1 MKERCVINDRSG
13 EMLGK
18 EGNMK
23 VLWICNIMLP
33 MIARQLGVSYSN
45 REGWLSGLL
54 ERVSQEQG
62 RNRIELGI
70 AFPVEESMGDFQ
82 RNMQLGDRMTC
93 RCYGFIEN
101 QGTPEIYDSAMEKRF
116 QDILQDFEPDILHI
130 FGTEF
135 PHTLACAR
143 VFGHSERTLISVQGL
158 CSCIA
163 EEYMADLPLK
173 VQRQVTLRDR
183 IRQDSLRQQ
192 QKKFKKRGEHEIE
205 ALRIAG
211 HVAGRT
217 DFDRAQTAKINPAAK
232 YHYLNETL
240 RSIFYRDRWKRTT
253 CQQYSIFLSQGD
265 YPLKGFHY
273 LLQAL
278 PRVLEQFPETHVYVA
293 GSNIID
299 TETWQDRMKLS
310 AYGKY
315 LRKLIKENHL
325 ADKITMLG
333 RLSAED
339 MKAQFLRSHLF
350 VLSSALENS
359 PNSLGEAM
367 LLGVPCV
374 AADVGGVHNLLTDGG
389 DGMLY
394 PAGDVEALADRI
406 MEIFTKEAI
415 VERFSDNARKHARV
429 NHDAEQNYYRLIR
442 IYREMS
448 S

>member
-1 MKERCVINDRSG
+1 MNVTEAILTRRSVRAYT
-13 EMLGK
+13 EA
-18 EGNMK
+18 
-23 VLWICNIMLP
+23 P
-33 MIARQLGVSYSN
+33 VSDSDLMEILACGCCAPSAVNLQPWYFLAI
-45 REGWLSGLL
+45 R
-54 ERVSQEQG
+54 
-62 RNRIELGI
+62 
-70 AFPVEESMGDFQ
+70 
-82 RNMQLGDRMTC
+82 
-93 RCYGFIEN
+93 
-101 QGTPEIYDSAMEKRF
+101 TPEQMEKLYDSLENMNIE
-116 QDILQDFEPDILHI
+116 IVEDFEPDIVHI

-135 PHTLACAR
+135 PHTLACVR
-143 VFGHSERTLISVQGL
+143 VFGHPERTLISIQGL

-163 EEYMADLPLK
+163 EEYMADLPMK

-192 QKKFKKRGEHEIE
+192 QKKFKKRGEHEKE
-205 ALRIAG
+205 ALGMTG

-217 DFDRAQTAKINPAAK
+217 DFDRTQAAKLNPSAK

-240 RSIFYRDRWKRTT
+240 RSIFYRDRWKRTA
-253 CQQYSIFLSQGD
+253 CEPYSIFLSQGD

-273 LLQAL
+273 LLQAM
-278 PRVLEQFPETHVYVA
+278 PRVLEQFPEAHVYVA

-299 TETWQDRMKLS
+299 TDTWQDRMKLS

-315 LRKLIKENHL
+315 LRRLIRERQLTEHV
-325 ADKITMLG
+325 TMLG
-333 RLSAED
+333 RLSAEE
-339 MKAQFLRSHLF
+339 MKAQFLKSHLF
-350 VLSSALENS
+350 VMPSALENS

-442 IYREMS
+442 IYREMLS
-448 S
+448 

>member
-1 MKERCVINDRSG
+1 MP
-13 EMLGK
+13 GK
-18 EGNMK
+18 GGNMK

-33 MIARQLGVSYSN
+33 TIARQLGVSYSN

-54 ERVSQEQG
+54 ERVVQERG

-70 AFPVEESMGDFQ
+70 AFPVEEDMGDFQ
-82 RNMQLGDRMTC
+82 RNMQLGESMSC
-93 RCYGFIEN
+93 RCYGFVEN
-101 QGTPEIYDSAMEKRF
+101 LDTPEIYDAALETRF
-116 QDILQDFEPDILHI
+116 QSILHI

-135 PHTLACAR
+135 PHTLACVR
-143 VFGHSERTLISVQGL
+143 VFGHPERTLISIQGL

-163 EEYMADLPLK
+163 EEYMADLPMK

-192 QKKFKKRGEHEIE
+192 QKKFKKRGEHEKE
-205 ALRIAG
+205 ALGMAG

-217 DFDRAQTAKINPAAK
+217 DFDRGQTANINPSAK
-232 YHYLNETL
+232 YHYLNDTL
-240 RSIFYRDRWKRTT
+240 RCIFYRDRWKRTV
-253 CQQYSIFLSQGD
+253 CQPYSIFLSQGD

-299 TETWQDRMKLS
+299 TNTWQETMKLS

-315 LRKLIKENHL
+315 LRRLIKDGHL
-325 ADKITMLG
+325 DGHVTMLG
-333 RLSAED
+333 RLAAED
-339 MKAQFLRSHLF
+339 MKAQFLKSHLF
-350 VLSSALENS
+350 VLPSALENS

-406 MEIFTKEAI
+406 MEVFTKEAI

-442 IYREMS
+442 IYREMFS
-448 S
+448 

>member
-1 MKERCVINDRSG
+1 MSG
-13 EMLGK
+13 KGE
-18 EGNMK
+18 NMK
-23 VLWICNIMLP
+23 VLWICNIMIP
-33 MIARQLGVSYSN
+33 TIARQLGVSYSN

-54 ERVSQEQG
+54 ERVVLERG

-70 AFPVEESMGDFQ
+70 AFPVDEEMGDFE
-82 RNMQLGDRMTC
+82 RNMQLGESMSC
-93 RCYGFIEN
+93 RCYGFVEN
-101 QGTPEIYDSAMEKRF
+101 LDTPEIYDATLEARF
-116 QDILQDFEPDILHI
+116 RSILQDFEPDIVHI

-135 PHTLACAR
+135 PHTLACVR
-143 VFGHSERTLISVQGL
+143 MFGRPERTLVSMQGL
-158 CSCIA
+158 CGCIA
-163 EEYMADLPLK
+163 EEYMADLPMK

-192 QKKFKKRGEHEIE
+192 QKKFKKRGEHEKE
-205 ALRIAG
+205 ALGMTG

-217 DFDRAQTAKINPAAK
+217 DFDRTQAAKLNPSAK

-240 RSIFYRDRWKRTT
+240 RSIFYRDRWKRTA
-253 CQQYSIFLSQGD
+253 CEPYSIFLSQGD

-273 LLQAL
+273 LLQAM
-278 PRVLEQFPETHVYVA
+278 PRVLEQFPEAHVYVA

-299 TETWQDRMKLS
+299 TDTWQDRMKLS

-315 LRKLIKENHL
+315 LRRLIRERQLTEHV
-325 ADKITMLG
+325 TMLG
-333 RLSAED
+333 RLSAEE
-339 MKAQFLRSHLF
+339 MKAQFLKSHLF
-350 VLSSALENS
+350 VMPSALENS

-389 DGMLY
+389 GGMLY

-442 IYREMS
+442 IYREMLS
-448 S
+448 

>member
-1 MKERCVINDRSG
+1 MSG
-13 EMLGK
+13 KGE
-18 EGNMK
+18 NMK
-23 VLWICNIMLP
+23 VLWICNIMIP
-33 MIARQLGVSYSN
+33 TIARQLGVSYSN

-54 ERVSQEQG
+54 ERVVLERG

-70 AFPVEESMGDFQ
+70 AFPVDEEMGDFE
-82 RNMQLGDRMTC
+82 RNMQLGESMSC
-93 RCYGFIEN
+93 RCYGFVEN
-101 QGTPEIYDSAMEKRF
+101 LDTPEIYDATLEARF
-116 QDILQDFEPDILHI
+116 RSILQDFEPDIVHI

-135 PHTLACAR
+135 PHTLACVR
-143 VFGHSERTLISVQGL
+143 MFGRPERTLVSMQGL
-158 CSCIA
+158 CGCIA
-163 EEYMADLPLK
+163 EEYMADLPMK

-192 QKKFKKRGEHEIE
+192 QKKFKKRGEHEKE
-205 ALRIAG
+205 ALGMTG

-217 DFDRAQTAKINPAAK
+217 DFDRTQAAKLNPSAK

-240 RSIFYRDRWKRTT
+240 RSIFYRDRWKRTA
-253 CQQYSIFLSQGD
+253 CEPYSIFLSQGD

-273 LLQAL
+273 LLQAM
-278 PRVLEQFPETHVYVA
+278 PRVLEQFPEAHVYVA

-299 TETWQDRMKLS
+299 TDTWQDRMKLS

-315 LRKLIKENHL
+315 LRRLIRERHL
-325 ADKITMLG
+325 TEHVTMLG
-333 RLSAED
+333 RLSAEE
-339 MKAQFLRSHLF
+339 MKAQFLKSHLF
-350 VLSSALENS
+350 VMPSALENS

-442 IYREMS
+442 IYREMLS
-448 S
+448 

>member
-1 MKERCVINDRSG
+1 
-13 EMLGK
+13 MLGK
-18 EGNMK
+18 GESMK
-23 VLWICNIMLP
+23 VLWICNIMIP
-33 MIARQLGVSYSN
+33 TIARQLGVSYSN

-54 ERVSQEQG
+54 ERVVQEQG

-70 AFPVEESMGDFQ
+70 AFPVEETMGDFA
-82 RNMQLGDRMTC
+82 RNMQLGESMSC
-93 RCYGFIEN
+93 RCYGFVEN
-101 QGTPEIYDSAMEKRF
+101 LDTPETYDAGLEKRF
-116 QDILQDFEPDILHI
+116 QEILQDFEPDILHL

-135 PHTLACAR
+135 PHTLACVR
-143 VFGHSERTLISVQGL
+143 VFGRPEKTLISIQGL

-163 EEYMADLPLK
+163 EEYMADLPVK

-183 IRQDSLRQQ
+183 IRQDSLKQQ
-192 QKKFKKRGEHEIE
+192 QKKFKKRGEHEKE
-205 ALRIAG
+205 ALGMTG

-217 DFDRAQTAKINPAAK
+217 DFDRTQTMKIKPTAKNQ
-232 YHYLNETL
+232 YLNETL
-240 RSIFYRDRWKRTT
+240 RVIFYHDRWKRTA
-253 CQQYSIFLSQGD
+253 CQPYSIFLSQGD

-273 LLQAL
+273 LLKAL
-278 PRVLEQFPETHVYVA
+278 PKVTEQFPETHVYVA

-299 TETWQDRMKLS
+299 TETWQEKMKLS

-315 LRKLIKENHL
+315 LRKLIKEEHL
-325 ADKITMLG
+325 TDKVTMLG

-339 MKAQFLRSHLF
+339 MKAQFLKSHLF
-350 VLSSALENS
+350 VLPSALENS

-406 MEIFTKEAI
+406 IEIFTKEAI

>member
-1 MKERCVINDRSG
+1 MSG
-13 EMLGK
+13 KGE
-18 EGNMK
+18 NMK

-33 MIARQLGVSYSN
+33 TIARQLGVSYSN

-54 ERVSQEQG
+54 ERVVLESKEGKRTKKQIG

-70 AFPVEESMGDFQ
+70 AFPVEEDMGDFQ
-82 RNMQLGDRMTC
+82 RNMQLGESMSC
-93 RCYGFIEN
+93 RCYGFVEN
-101 QGTPEIYDSAMEKRF
+101 LDTPEIYDAALETRF
-116 QDILQDFEPDILHI
+116 QRILQDFEPDIVHI

-135 PHTLACAR
+135 PHTLACVR
-143 VFGHSERTLISVQGL
+143 VFGQPEKPLIIIQGL
-158 CSCIA
+158 CGCIA
-163 EEYMADLPLK
+163 EEYMADLPIK

-183 IRQDSLRQQ
+183 IRKDSLRQQ
-192 QKKFKKRGEHEIE
+192 QKKFKKRGAHEKE
-205 ALRIAG
+205 ALGMTG

-217 DFDRAQTAKINPAAK
+217 DFDRTQSAKLNPAAE

-240 RSIFYRDRWKRTT
+240 RAIFYRDRWKRTD
-253 CQQYSIFLSQGD
+253 CQTYSIFLSQGD

-278 PRVLEQFPETHVYVA
+278 PKVLEQFPETHVYVA

-299 TETWQDRMKLS
+299 TQTWQDRMKLS

-325 ADKITMLG
+325 TDKITMLG

-339 MKAQFLRSHLF
+339 MKAQFLKSHLF
-350 VLSSALENS
+350 VLPSALENS

-406 MEIFTKEAI
+406 IETFTKEAI

-442 IYREMS
+442 IYREMLS
-448 S
+448 

>member
-1 MKERCVINDRSG
+1 
-13 EMLGK
+13 
-18 EGNMK
+18 MK

-33 MIARQLGVSYSN
+33 TIARQLGVSYSN

-54 ERVSQEQG
+54 ERVAQERG
-62 RNRIELGI
+62 RNRIEMGI
-70 AFPVEESMGDFQ
+70 AFPVEETMGDFQ
-82 RNMQLGDRMTC
+82 RNMQLGESMSC
-93 RCYGFIEN
+93 RCYGFTEN
-101 QGTPEIYDSAMEKRF
+101 LDTPEIYDAVLEKRF
-116 QDILQDFEPDILHI
+116 QEILEDFEPDILHI

-135 PHTLACAR
+135 PHTLACVKA
-143 VFGHSERTLISVQGL
+143 FGCPERTVISLQGL

-163 EEYMADLPLK
+163 EEYMADLPMK

-192 QKKFKKRGEHEIE
+192 QKKFKKRGEHEQE
-205 ALRIAG
+205 ALRMCG

-217 DFDRAQTAKINPAAK
+217 DFDREQAAKINPSAK

-240 RSIFYRDRWKRTT
+240 RSIFYHDRWKRTA
-253 CQQYSIFLSQGD
+253 CQQYRIFLSQGD

-278 PRVLEQFPETHVYVA
+278 PKVLEQFPETHVYVA
-293 GSNIID
+293 GSNIIN
-299 TETWQDRMKLS
+299 TGTWKETMKLS

-315 LRKLIKENHL
+315 LRKLIKEKHL
-325 ADKITMLG
+325 SDHVTMLG

-339 MKAQFLRSHLF
+339 MKAQFLKSHLF
-350 VLSSALENS
+350 VLPSALENS

-429 NHDAEQNYYRLIR
+429 NHDAEQNFYRLIR